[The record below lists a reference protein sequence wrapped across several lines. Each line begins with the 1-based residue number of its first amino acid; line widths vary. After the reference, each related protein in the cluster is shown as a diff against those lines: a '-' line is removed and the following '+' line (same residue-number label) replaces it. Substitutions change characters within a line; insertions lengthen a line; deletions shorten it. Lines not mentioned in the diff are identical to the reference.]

1 MGGMSNKKVSL
12 NIGGKWAI
20 SWKIAAYLLPFLL
33 IIVPIAEGAI
43 TSWWAFWRWIF
54 VSFLSLI
61 PVVMGYLIADV
72 TVFKNR
78 EQNPVPSH
86 YVFILGFI
94 LGLLRGI
101 TTGTLAI
108 FLNLLTLD
116 GQSHLSYIL
125 LRAINAGLLGML
137 ALPLISLFASSFE
150 IYQNDRNALISDRML
165 HQSQKSESMAVIK
178 SLRSS
183 MTRKV
188 DQNLLSVIKDSQEYF
203 DEKGRSLEKNWELMA
218 IRLRKAALDTI
229 RPFSHQLH
237 RQGEEKIYKV
247 STLELFRFISS
258 TIRVEISWVL
268 ICYIVIYFRYI
279 FENSPF
285 KYALLNLSARIF
297 LIYLGLK
304 IIKWLKNSG
313 RISSLRTYIPSLFLF
328 IVIFA
333 NINHKLE
340 GILQLKED
348 PVLIHL
354 IDGLILGVIILA
366 VGFVSSFFYGLH
378 AESTFLER
386 QLSKEQLEAMLLKRE
401 EDRLS
406 RELAKYLHGTIQSR
420 LMASAMALEK
430 AGRKGDKRALEK
442 ELAQAY
448 ESLRVPSASYFAAP
462 EESFKA
468 EISKVISKWNNLL
481 NIKVKIDKT
490 IGDLE
495 PAKSQEIGNAINEG
509 LSNAF
514 RHGGA
519 TNVKLDIQKVKSG
532 ISIEMIND
540 GQGPLGGKGGLGTE
554 WFNAISRRSWSLKK
568 ANAKG
573 GAILELFISN

>member
-1 MGGMSNKKVSL
+1 MSNKKISL

-20 SWKIAAYLLPFLL
+20 SWKIAFYALPFLL
-33 IIVPIAEGAI
+33 VIVPISEGAV
-43 TSWWAFWRWIF
+43 TSWWAFWRWTL
-54 VSFLSLI
+54 VSFISLI
-61 PVVMGYLIADV
+61 PLVAVFLIADV
-72 TVFKNR
+72 TVFR
-78 EQNPVPSH
+78 DRQQNPVPSH

-94 LGLLRGI
+94 LGLVRGI
-101 TTGTLAI
+101 TTGTLAV

-116 GQSHLSYIL
+116 GQSNLAYITI
-125 LRAINAGLLGML
+125 RGVNAGLLGML
-137 ALPLISLFASSFE
+137 ALPLISLIASSVE
-150 IYQNDRNALISDRML
+150 IYQDDRNALIADRML
-165 HQSQKSESMAVIK
+165 HQSQKSESLAVIK

-188 DQNLLSVIKDSQEYF
+188 DENLLNVIKDSQEYF
-203 DEKGRSLEKNWELMA
+203 DEKGRSLEKNWELMS

-247 STLELFRFISS
+247 RGIELFRYISS
-258 TIRVEISWVL
+258 TIRVEIPWVIIGYL
-268 ICYIVIYFRYI
+268 VLNFRYI

-285 KYALLNLSARIF
+285 KYAVLNLSIRIF
-297 LIYLGLK
+297 LIYLGLQ
-304 IIKWLKNSG
+304 IIKMFKDAGKINRLF
-313 RISSLRTYIPSLFLF
+313 TYIPSIFLF
-328 IVIFA
+328 MVIFGV
-333 NINHKLE
+333 ITHKLDDR
-340 GILQLKED
+340 LQLRGDSEFMH
-348 PVLIHL
+348 I
-354 IDGLILGVIILA
+354 IDGFILGVIILA
-366 VGFVSSFFYGLH
+366 VGFVSSFFYGQH
-378 AESTFLER
+378 AESKFLER

-468 EISKVISKWNNLL
+468 EINKVISKWNDLL
-481 NIKVKIDKT
+481 NIKVKIDKS
-490 IGDLE
+490 IGELA

-519 TNVKLDIQKVKSG
+519 ANVKLNITRAKSG
-532 ISIEMIND
+532 ISVEMIDD

-554 WFNAISRRSWSLKK
+554 WFNAISGANWRLKPGK
-568 ANAKG
+568 ENKG
-573 GAILELFISN
+573 SVLELQITN

>member
-1 MGGMSNKKVSL
+1 
-12 NIGGKWAI
+12 
-20 SWKIAAYLLPFLL
+20 
-33 IIVPIAEGAI
+33 
-43 TSWWAFWRWIF
+43 
-54 VSFLSLI
+54 
-61 PVVMGYLIADV
+61 
-72 TVFKNR
+72 
-78 EQNPVPSH
+78 
-86 YVFILGFI
+86 
-94 LGLLRGI
+94 
-101 TTGTLAI
+101 
-108 FLNLLTLD
+108 
-116 GQSHLSYIL
+116 
-125 LRAINAGLLGML
+125 ML
-137 ALPLISLFASSFE
+137 ALPLISLFASSVE
-150 IYQNDRNALISDRML
+150 IYQNDRNALIADRML
-165 HQSQKSESMAVIK
+165 HQSHKSESMAVIK

-188 DQNLLSVIKDSQEYF
+188 DENLLSVIKDSQEYF

-247 STLELFRFISS
+247 RAIELFRFVSS
-258 TIRVEISWVL
+258 TIRIEISWVL
-268 ICYIVIYFRYI
+268 IGYLVIYFRYI

-285 KYALLNLSARIF
+285 KYALLNLSIRIF

-304 IIKWLKNSG
+304 IIKWLKDSG
-313 RISSLRTYIPSLFLF
+313 RINRLFTYIPSIFLF
-328 IVIFA
+328 MVIFGV
-333 NINHKLE
+333 INHRLE

-348 PVLIHL
+348 AGLIHI
-354 IDGLILGVIILA
+354 IDGFILALVILA

-468 EISKVISKWNNLL
+468 EVSKVISKWKDLL
-481 NIKVKIDKT
+481 NIKVKIDSS
-490 IGDLE
+490 IGELE

-509 LSNAF
+509 ISNSF
-514 RHGGA
+514 RHGHA
-519 TNVKLDIQKVKSG
+519 SNVKLNVEKVRAG
-532 ISIEMIND
+532 IRVEIVDD
-540 GQGPLGGKGGLGTE
+540 GDGPMGGKGGLGTE
-554 WFNAISRRSWSLKK
+554 WFNAISGRSWSLKK
-568 ANAKG
+568 VNARG
-573 GAILELFISN
+573 GAVLELLIPN

>member
-1 MGGMSNKKVSL
+1 MSNKKISL

-20 SWKIAAYLLPFLL
+20 SWKIAFYALPFLL
-33 IIVPIAEGAI
+33 VIVPISEGAV
-43 TSWWAFWRWIF
+43 TSWWAFWRWTL
-54 VSFLSLI
+54 VSFISLI
-61 PVVMGYLIADV
+61 PLVAVFLIADV
-72 TVFKNR
+72 TVFR
-78 EQNPVPSH
+78 DRQQNPVPSH

-94 LGLLRGI
+94 LGLVRGI
-101 TTGTLAI
+101 TTGTLAV

-116 GQSHLSYIL
+116 GQSNLAYITI
-125 LRAINAGLLGML
+125 RGVNAGLLGML
-137 ALPLISLFASSFE
+137 ALPLISLIASSVE
-150 IYQNDRNALISDRML
+150 IYQDDRNALIADRML
-165 HQSQKSESMAVIK
+165 HQSQKSESLAVIK

-188 DQNLLSVIKDSQEYF
+188 DENLLNVIKDSQEYF
-203 DEKGRSLEKNWELMA
+203 DEKGRSLEKNWELMS

-247 STLELFRFISS
+247 RGIELFRYISS
-258 TIRVEISWVL
+258 TIRVEIPWVIIGYL
-268 ICYIVIYFRYI
+268 VLNFRYI

-285 KYALLNLSARIF
+285 KYAVLNLSIRIF
-297 LIYLGLK
+297 LIYLGLQ
-304 IIKWLKNSG
+304 IIKMFKDAGKINRLF
-313 RISSLRTYIPSLFLF
+313 TYIPSIFLF
-328 IVIFA
+328 MVIFGV
-333 NINHKLE
+333 ITHKLDDR
-340 GILQLKED
+340 LQLRGDSEFMH
-348 PVLIHL
+348 I
-354 IDGLILGVIILA
+354 IDGFILGVIILA
-366 VGFVSSFFYGLH
+366 VGFVSSFFYGQH
-378 AESTFLER
+378 AESKFLER

-468 EISKVISKWNNLL
+468 EINKVISKWNDLL
-481 NIKVKIDKT
+481 NIKVKIDKS
-490 IGDLE
+490 IGDLA

-519 TNVKLDIQKVKSG
+519 ANVKLNITRAKSG
-532 ISIEMIND
+532 ISVEMIDD

-554 WFNAISRRSWSLKK
+554 WFNAISGANWRLKPGK
-568 ANAKG
+568 ENKG
-573 GAILELFISN
+573 SVLELQITN

>member
-1 MGGMSNKKVSL
+1 MSNKKISL

-20 SWKIAAYLLPFLL
+20 SWKIAFYIIPFLL
-33 IIVPIAEGAI
+33 VIVPIGEGSL
-43 TSWWAFWRWIF
+43 TSWWAFWRWTF

-61 PVVMGYLIADV
+61 PLVAVFLIADV
-72 TVFKNR
+72 TVFKDR

-94 LGLLRGI
+94 LGLVRGF
-101 TTGTLAI
+101 TSGSLAI

-116 GQSHLSYIL
+116 GRSYLSYIL

-137 ALPLISLFASSFE
+137 ALPLISLFASSVE
-150 IYQNDRNALISDRML
+150 IYQNDRNALIADRML

-188 DQNLLSVIKDSQEYF
+188 DENLLSVIKDSQEYF

-247 STLELFRFISS
+247 RAIELFRFVSS
-258 TIRVEISWVL
+258 TIRIEISWVIFGYL
-268 ICYIVIYFRYI
+268 VIYFRYI

-285 KYALLNLSARIF
+285 KYALVNLSIRIF

-304 IIKWLKNSG
+304 IIKWLKDSG
-313 RISSLRTYIPSLFLF
+313 RINRLFTYIPSIFLF
-328 IVIFA
+328 MVIFGV
-333 NINHKLE
+333 INHRLE
-340 GILQLKED
+340 GILQLKKD
-348 PVLIHL
+348 AGLIHI
-354 IDGLILGVIILA
+354 IDGFILALVILA

-378 AESTFLER
+378 AESKFLER

-462 EESFKA
+462 EDTFKA
-468 EISKVISKWNNLL
+468 EINKVISKWKDLL

-495 PAKSQEIGNAINEG
+495 PSKSQEIGNAINEG
-509 LSNAF
+509 ISNSF
-514 RHGGA
+514 RHGHA
-519 TNVKLDIQKVKSG
+519 SNLKLNVEKVRSG
-532 ISIEMIND
+532 IRVEMVDD
-540 GQGPLGGKGGLGTE
+540 GDGPMGGKGGLGTE
-554 WFNAISRRSWSLKK
+554 WFNAISGRSWSLKQV
-568 ANAKG
+568 NVRG
-573 GAILELFISN
+573 GAVLELFISN

>member
-1 MGGMSNKKVSL
+1 MSNKKISL

-20 SWKIAAYLLPFLL
+20 SWKIAFYALPFLL
-33 IIVPIAEGAI
+33 VIVPISEGAV
-43 TSWWAFWRWIF
+43 TSWWAFWRWTF
-54 VSFLSLI
+54 VSFISLI
-61 PVVMGYLIADV
+61 PLVAVFLIADV
-72 TVFKNR
+72 TVFR
-78 EQNPVPSH
+78 DRQQNPVPSH

-94 LGLLRGI
+94 LGLVRGI
-101 TTGTLAI
+101 TTGTLAVL
-108 FLNLLTLD
+108 LNLLTLD
-116 GQSHLSYIL
+116 GQPNLAYITI
-125 LRAINAGLLGML
+125 RGVNAGLLGML
-137 ALPLISLFASSFE
+137 ALPLISLIASSVE
-150 IYQNDRNALISDRML
+150 IYQNDRNALIADRML
-165 HQSQKSESMAVIK
+165 HQSQKSESLAVIK

-188 DQNLLSVIKDSQEYF
+188 DENLLSVIKDSQEYF
-203 DEKGRSLEKNWELMA
+203 DEKGRTLEKNWELMS

-247 STLELFRFISS
+247 RGIELFRYISS
-258 TIRVEISWVL
+258 TIRVEIPWVIIGYL
-268 ICYIVIYFRYI
+268 VLNFRYI

-285 KYALLNLSARIF
+285 KYAVLNLSIRIF
-297 LIYLGLK
+297 LIYLGLQ
-304 IIKWLKNSG
+304 IIKMFKDAGKINRL
-313 RISSLRTYIPSLFLF
+313 ITYIPSIFLF
-328 IVIFA
+328 MVIFGV
-333 NINHKLE
+333 ITHKLDDR
-340 GILQLKED
+340 LQLQGDSE
-348 PVLIHL
+348 LMHI
-354 IDGLILGVIILA
+354 IDGFILGVIILA
-366 VGFVSSFFYGLH
+366 VGFVSSFFYGQH
-378 AESTFLER
+378 AESKFLER

-468 EISKVISKWNNLL
+468 EINKVISKWNDLL
-481 NIKVKIDKT
+481 NIKVKIDKS
-490 IGDLE
+490 IGDLA

-519 TNVKLDIQKVKSG
+519 TTVKLNIAKAKSG
-532 ISIEMIND
+532 ISVEMIDD

-554 WFNAISRRSWSLKK
+554 WFNAISGRSWSLSK
-568 ANAKG
+568 ANTKG
-573 GAILELFISN
+573 GAVLQLFIPN

>member
-1 MGGMSNKKVSL
+1 
-12 NIGGKWAI
+12 
-20 SWKIAAYLLPFLL
+20 
-33 IIVPIAEGAI
+33 
-43 TSWWAFWRWIF
+43 
-54 VSFLSLI
+54 
-61 PVVMGYLIADV
+61 
-72 TVFKNR
+72 
-78 EQNPVPSH
+78 
-86 YVFILGFI
+86 
-94 LGLLRGI
+94 
-101 TTGTLAI
+101 
-108 FLNLLTLD
+108 
-116 GQSHLSYIL
+116 
-125 LRAINAGLLGML
+125 ML
-137 ALPLISLFASSFE
+137 ALPLISLFASSVE
-150 IYQNDRNALISDRML
+150 IYQNDRNALIADRML

-188 DQNLLSVIKDSQEYF
+188 DENLLSVIKDSQEYF

-247 STLELFRFISS
+247 RGIELFRFISS
-258 TIRVEISWVL
+258 TIRIEIPWVIFGYL
-268 ICYIVIYFRYI
+268 VINFRYI

-285 KYALLNLSARIF
+285 KYALLNLSIRIF

-304 IIKWLKNSG
+304 IIKWLKDSG
-313 RISSLRTYIPSLFLF
+313 RINRLFTYIPTLFLF
-328 IVIFA
+328 IVIFEI
-333 NINHKLE
+333 INHKLD
-340 GILQLKED
+340 GRLQLQDDSE
-348 PVLIHL
+348 LIHI
-354 IDGLILGVIILA
+354 IDGFILGVIILA
-366 VGFVSSFFYGLH
+366 VGFVSSFFYGQH
-378 AESTFLER
+378 AESKFLER

-448 ESLRVPSASYFAAP
+448 ESLRVPSAAYFAAP

-532 ISIEMIND
+532 ISIEMIDD

-554 WFNAISRRSWSLKK
+554 WFNAISGRSWSLKK
-568 ANAKG
+568 VNAKG
-573 GAILELFISN
+573 GAVLELFISN

>member
-1 MGGMSNKKVSL
+1 MSNKKISL

-20 SWKIAAYLLPFLL
+20 SWKITFYFLPFLVF
-33 IIVPIAEGAI
+33 IVPIAEGAF
-43 TSWWAFWRWIF
+43 TSWWAFWRWSF
-54 VSFLSLI
+54 VSVLSLI
-61 PVVMGYLIADV
+61 PLLVIFLFADV
-72 TVFKNR
+72 TVFKDR
-78 EQNPVPSH
+78 ERNPLPAH
-86 YVFILGFI
+86 YVFILGFF
-94 LGLLRGI
+94 LGLVRGFTAGI
-101 TTGTLAI
+101 LAI
-108 FLNLLTLD
+108 NMNLLTLD
-116 GQSHLSYIL
+116 GQSNLAYVII
-125 LRAINAGLLGML
+125 RGVNAGLLGML
-137 ALPLISLFASSFE
+137 TLPLISLIASSIE
-150 IYQNDRNALISDRML
+150 VYQDDRNALIAERML

-178 SLRSS
+178 SLRSA

-188 DQNLLSVIKDSQEYF
+188 DANLLKVIKDSQEYI

-218 IRLRKAALDTI
+218 VKLRKAALDTI

-237 RQGEEKIYKV
+237 RQGEEKVYKV
-247 STLELFRFISS
+247 RGIELIRYVSSIIKIEIAWVLLGYLVLNFRFI
-258 TIRVEISWVL
+258 
-268 ICYIVIYFRYI
+268 
-279 FENSPF
+279 FEYSPT
-285 KYALLNLSARIF
+285 KLAILNITSRIL
-297 LIYLGLK
+297 LIYVGLM
-304 IIKWLKNSG
+304 IIKSLKRSG
-313 RISSLRTYIPSLFLF
+313 RIRSLITYLPTLLLFVVLFGFATHEFNRIFQLPEDSELLHVLDSVFLF
-328 IVIFA
+328 F
-333 NINHKLE
+333 L
-340 GILQLKED
+340 
-348 PVLIHL
+348 
-354 IDGLILGVIILA
+354 VIII
-366 VGFVSSFFYGLH
+366 GFVSSFLYGQH

-468 EISKVISKWNNLL
+468 EISKVNSKWNNLL

-532 ISIEMIND
+532 ISIEMIDD

-554 WFNAISRRSWSLKK
+554 WFNAIAGRSWSLKK
-568 ANAKG
+568 VNAKG
-573 GAILELFISN
+573 GAVLELFISN